1 MSKAIRQHGAEALIG
16 LLIVVLAV
24 WFVVF
29 AWQRTGGGAAYGG
42 IPITAQF
49 QSASGIKVGTDVRV
63 AGIKVGTVTGLSLD
77 PKTYMANVALALNP
91 GTRVPADSSLAVSSE
106 GLLGGNFLNVL
117 PGGDATPLK
126 AGDTIVDTQGSLD
139 LNSLIGQF
147 INKSGG
153 SSSSSTGTGTAAAAA
168 TGGTGTS
175 ATPAQ

>member
-1 MSKAIRQHGAEALIG
+1 MTKVIRQHGAEALIG
-16 LLIVVLAV
+16 LLIVVLAA

-29 AWQRTGGGAAYGG
+29 AWQRTGGGAAYDA
-42 IPITAQF
+42 IPVTAQF

-63 AGIKVGTVTGLSLD
+63 AGIKIGAVTGMTLD
-77 PKTYMANVALALNP
+77 PKTYMATVALALNP

-153 SSSSSTGTGTAAAAA
+153 SGGGGAAA
-168 TGGTGTS
+168 TGGTGAA